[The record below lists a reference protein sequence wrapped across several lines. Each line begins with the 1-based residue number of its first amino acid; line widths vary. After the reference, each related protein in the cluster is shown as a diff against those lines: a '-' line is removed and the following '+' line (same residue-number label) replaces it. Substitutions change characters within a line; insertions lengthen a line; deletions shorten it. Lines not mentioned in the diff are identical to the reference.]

1 MKSCDETVLYGP
13 FMMTANEFT
22 PSTTVTADC
31 ARSDTLRSKKSRKP
45 LLKRPAMSEILL
57 RGSIPTFV
65 STRRANGETHQSTF
79 QAKPSYDP
87 SISCP
92 GMSVDQRRELT
103 SVALS
108 KLGLRPRLK
117 SVRFLNEVEQCE
129 IIKVRVS
136 SKNRRTL
143 KKLPSTTLDKTAY
156 NLPAP
161 IKTAHPWSPDSL
173 WSYNPDNSPETEK
186 LEDKSWSGIVGED
199 KDTTTLRPAPI
210 RIHKQCTSVPELPP
224 RSKHHTHTRNS
235 SISLGNGPLA
245 KHLQNIKYEDQI
257 DDELDY
263 VIAMASPENSLPFLS
278 PPSSPP
284 GDSSSGSGSEES
296 IDVSDEDEFPFFGTG
311 DIADEK
317 VQREG
322 GVRVGGLEK
331 SVIRRGMGIGVRIV
345 SEENEAERELYDEM
359 EEFDLVLG

>member
-1 MKSCDETVLYGP
+1 
-13 FMMTANEFT
+13 MTANEFT
-22 PSTTVTADC
+22 PSTKVTGEC
-31 ARSDTLRSKKSRKP
+31 ARSKNLQSKSRKP
-45 LLKRPAMSEILL
+45 LLKRRAMSEILL

-65 STRRANGETHQSTF
+65 STRCVNGATHQSTF

-108 KLGLRPRLK
+108 KLGLRPQHK
-117 SVRFLNEVEQCE
+117 SVRFSNEVEQCE
-129 IIKVRVS
+129 IIKVRVA

-143 KKLPSTTLDKTAY
+143 KKLPSTTLDKAAY

-161 IKTAHPWSPDSL
+161 IKTPAPINTANPWNPESL
-173 WSYNPDNSPETEK
+173 WSYNPDNSPEEEK
-186 LEDKSWSGIVGED
+186 SEDKSWTGIVGDE
-199 KDTTTLRPAPI
+199 DTTTPLCPAPI
-210 RIHKQCTSVPELPP
+210 RIHKQCVSAPELPP

-235 SISLGNGPLA
+235 SISLGTGSLA
-245 KHLQNIKYEDQI
+245 THLQTLKYEHQI

-263 VIAMASPENSLPFLS
+263 LIAHSQVSSSLPS
-278 PPSSPP
+278 PPFSPP
-284 GDSSSGSGSEES
+284 GDLSSSGSNSSED
-296 IDVSDEDEFPFFGTG
+296 ISDEEEYPFFGTG

-317 VQREG
+317 VTD
-322 GVRVGGLEK
+322 GVRGEGLEK
-331 SVIRRGMGIGVRIV
+331 SVMRRGIGVRILG
-345 SEENEAERELYDEM
+345 EENEAQRELYNEM